1 MFEGQPDEVRH
12 ALQAVMRE
20 RRGPI
25 KPLVGEL
32 IFENPYFQMTRT
44 SFQFETP
51 GGAKFRYNLG
61 EHLSLEMP
69 DAALEAECALYKW
82 GTVYGAVAWLN
93 RLPVLHA
100 SCMTD
105 GISASAITAQ
115 SGVGKS
121 TLAAAMGA
129 LGLRQI
135 CDDTLVLSEA
145 DGRSYAVPDLKPAK
159 LSKEVIKYLG
169 LAAGDEV
176 PFSEGKRYVLPTK
189 LENDCVP
196 LTNLVELERG
206 DELRISP
213 IVGSKKLELIATSF
227 YRPFIHSA
235 LHDSTYHSKLMLDL
249 AQRLACYRMTIPS
262 DLSAITDYAAKLK
275 EWLELKDNAKLQI

>member
-1 MFEGQPDEVRH
+1 MKI
-12 ALQAVMRE
+12 
-20 RRGPI
+20 PI
-25 KPLVGEL
+25 
-32 IFENPYFQMTRT
+32 FQMTRT

-69 DAALEAECALYKW
+69 DTALEAECALYKW

-105 GISASAITAQ
+105 GIIASAITAQ

-159 LSKEVIKYLG
+159 LSQEVIQHLG
-169 LAAGDEV
+169 LAAGDRV

-189 LENDCVP
+189 LETECVP

-206 DELRISP
+206 DEFRISP
-213 IVGSKKLELIATSF
+213 IVGSQKLELIATSF

-235 LHDSTYHSKLMLDL
+235 LHDSAYHSKLMLDL

-262 DLSAITDYAAKLK
+262 DLSTITVNATTLK
-275 EWLELKDNAKLQI
+275 ELLELKDGAKILI